1 MPEIDPEFFWQVV
14 QSYDSWVTRGYLVAR
29 FSIIS
34 HIISD
39 LLTNLPPEALVL
51 NLGSGIGLFDLYGA
65 HHRPQSRFVGVD
77 IDRKRIESS
86 RLAAARLGLTNVEFI
101 HGDVAGALPDLKP
114 DVIVAIDVLHHVTP
128 EARENI
134 IDWCGQRLSSGGVC
148 FIKDIS
154 TAKPWKVTFTK
165 VLDDLMTGG
174 EPVHYFSVASMRAQL
189 QAHGMQTATFHLRD
203 YVPFPHVIYVAR
215 K

>member
-1 MPEIDPEFFWQVV
+1 MPEIDPDFFWQVINA
-14 QSYDSWVTRGYLVAR
+14 YDSWVMRGYLIAR

-34 HIISD
+34 SIIAD
-39 LLTNLPPEALVL
+39 LLSNLPSEGLVV

-65 HHRPQSRFVGVD
+65 RHRPGSRFVGVD
-77 IDRKRIESS
+77 IDCQRIESS
-86 RLAAARLGLTNVEFI
+86 RLAARRLGLTNVEFI
-101 HGDVAGALPDLKP
+101 HGDVTAPLPDLKP

-128 EARENI
+128 EAREQI
-134 IDWCGQRLSSGGVC
+134 IDWCGQRLSPGGVC

-189 QAHGMQTATFHLRD
+189 EAHGMQAATFHLRD